1 AMADIGSEM
10 KEYDVFIIGS
20 GMAGMTIANKCA
32 SKGLTVGI
40 TDELPY
46 GGTCALRGC
55 DPKKV
60 IIGATEVRDFAKR
73 LKGSGIDTIPKV
85 NWKDIM
91 AFKQSFVDEMPP
103 KVEKGYKRNGIDTFH
118 SSAKFLSQNTLE
130 IGNEKI
136 KAKKIVIASGSKP
149 RVLEFEGGHF
159 AKTSA
164 DFLNLDE
171 LPKSLLFIGGGYIAF
186 EFAHIAARCGA
197 EVTIVH
203 RGNNPLENFEQDIVK
218 HLVSATKKLG
228 VKLIL
233 NTDVTAIEKAD
244 KKFRVKG
251 KSAEK
256 TEYFEAEA
264 VFNSAG
270 RPPAIFDLELEK
282 AGISF
287 TKKGV
292 SVNEHLQ
299 NTSNPIVYAAG
310 DAADSEGLPLTP
322 VAVLEGHTV
331 ASNIIK
337 GNHKKI
343 SYPPM
348 PTVVF
353 TLPTMASVGYT
364 ESRARELNYNIQVN
378 YKEVGDWFNAKRLN
392 VAEYAFKT
400 IIDEETQTILGAHLI
415 GPHTEETINLFAM
428 AIKTKMKVNDI
439 RTMIFSYPTLA
450 SDIPHML

>member
-1 AMADIGSEM
+1 M

-32 SKGLTVGI
+32 SKGLKVGI

-73 LKGSGIDTIPKV
+73 LKGNGIDTIPKV

-103 KVEKGYKRNGIDTFH
+103 KIEKGYKKNGIDTFH
-118 SSAKFLSQNTLE
+118 SSAKFISENVLE
-130 IGNEKI
+130 VGNEQVTATKF
-136 KAKKIVIASGSKP
+136 VIASGSKP
-149 RVLEFEGGHF
+149 RVLEFEGGHY
-159 AKTSA
+159 AKTST
-164 DFLNLDE
+164 DFLNLEE

-203 RGNNPLENFEQDIVK
+203 RGKNPLENFEQDIVK

-228 VKLIL
+228 IKLIL
-233 NTDVTAIEKAD
+233 ETEVAAIEKTD
-244 KKFRVKG
+244 NKYRVKG
-251 KSAEK
+251 KSAKK

-270 RPPAIFDLELEK
+270 RPPAIFDLDLDK
-282 AGISF
+282 ANIAF
-287 TKKGV
+287 TKKGI
-292 SVNEHLQ
+292 SVNEYLQ
-299 NTSNPIVYAAG
+299 STSNPNIYSAG
-310 DAADSEGLPLTP
+310 DAANSEGLPLTP

-331 ASNIIK
+331 ASNTIK
-337 GNHKKI
+337 GNHKKA

-353 TLPTMASVGYT
+353 TLPTMASVGY
-364 ESRARELNYNIQVN
+364 SELEAKKKDYNVRIN
-378 YKEVGDWFNAKRLN
+378 YKEVADWFNAKRLN
-392 VAEYAFKT
+392 VEEYAFKT
-400 IIDEETQTILGAHLI
+400 VIDEDTQTILGAHLI

-428 AIKTKMKVNDI
+428 AINTKMKVNDI
-439 RTMIFSYPTLA
+439 RKMIFSYPTMA

>member
-1 AMADIGSEM
+1 M

-32 SKGLTVGI
+32 LKGLKVGI
-40 TDELPY
+40 TDDLPY

-73 LKGSGIDTIPKV
+73 LKGNGIDTIPKI

-91 AFKQSFVDEMPP
+91 AFKQTFVDEMPP
-103 KVEKGYKRNGIDTFH
+103 KIEKGYKKNGIDTFH
-118 SSAKFLSQNTLE
+118 NSAKFLSENTLE
-130 IGNEKI
+130 VGSYKV
-136 KAKKIVIASGSKP
+136 KANKIVIASGSKP
-149 RVLEFEGGHF
+149 RVLDFEGGHY
-159 AKTSA
+159 AKSST
-164 DFLNLDE
+164 DFLNLE
-171 LPKSLLFIGGGYIAF
+171 KLPKSLLFIGGGYIAF

-203 RGNNPLENFEQDIVK
+203 RGENPLENFEQDIVK
-218 HLVSATKKLG
+218 YLVSATEELG
-228 VKLIL
+228 IKLIL
-233 NTDVTAIEKAD
+233 NTDVTAIEKID
-244 KKFRVKG
+244 DQYRVEG
-251 KSAEK
+251 KYAEK
-256 TEYFEAEA
+256 TEYYEAEA

-270 RPPAIFDLELEK
+270 RPPAIFDLDLDK
-282 AGISF
+282 ANITY

-292 SVNEHLQ
+292 TVNEYLQ
-299 NTSNPIVYAAG
+299 STSNPHIYASG

-337 GNHKKI
+337 GNSKEI

-364 ESRARELNYNIQVN
+364 ESKAKELNYNIRVN
-378 YKEVGDWFNAKRLN
+378 FKEVGSWFNAKRLN
-392 VAEYAFKT
+392 VKEYAFKT

-428 AIKTKMKVNDI
+428 AIKTKMKVNEI

>member
-1 AMADIGSEM
+1 M

>member
-1 AMADIGSEM
+1 M

-32 SKGLTVGI
+32 SKGLKVGI

-73 LKGSGIDTIPKV
+73 LKGNGIDTIPKV

-91 AFKQSFVDEMPP
+91 AFKQTFVDEMPP
-103 KVEKGYKRNGIDTFH
+103 KIEKGYKNNGIDTFH
-118 SSAKFLSQNTLE
+118 SSAKFLSENTLE
-130 IGNEKI
+130 VGSDKV
-136 KAKKIVIASGSKP
+136 KAEKIVIAAGAKP
-149 RVLEFEGGHF
+149 RILEFEGGHY
-159 AKTSA
+159 AKSSTY
-164 DFLNLDE
+164 FLNLE
-171 LPKSLLFIGGGYIAF
+171 KLPKSLLFIGGGYIAF

-203 RGNNPLENFEQDIVK
+203 RGKNPLENFEQDIVK

-228 VKLIL
+228 IKLIL
-233 NTDVTAIEKAD
+233 ETEVAAIEKTENNY
-244 KKFRVKG
+244 RVKG
-251 KSAEK
+251 KSAEN

-270 RPPAIFDLELEK
+270 RPPAIFDLDLDK
-282 AGISF
+282 ANIAF
-287 TKKGV
+287 TKKGI
-292 SVNEHLQ
+292 SVNEYLQ
-299 NTSNPIVYAAG
+299 NTSNPNIYSAG
-310 DAADSEGLPLTP
+310 DAADSAGLPLTP
-322 VAVLEGHTV
+322 IAVLEGHIV

-337 GNHKKI
+337 GNSKEI

-353 TLPTMASVGYT
+353 TLPTMASVGFT
-364 ESRARELNYNIQVN
+364 ELKAKELNYNIRIN
-378 YKEVGDWFNAKRLN
+378 YKGVGNWFNAKRLN
-392 VAEYAFKT
+392 VEEYAFKT
-400 IIDEETQTILGAHLI
+400 IIDNETQTILGAHLI

-450 SDIPHML
+450 SDITHML

>member
-1 AMADIGSEM
+1 M

-32 SKGLTVGI
+32 SKGLKVGI

-73 LKGSGIDTIPKV
+73 LKGNGIDTIPKV

-91 AFKQSFVDEMPP
+91 AFKQSFMDEMPL
-103 KVEKGYKRNGIDTFH
+103 KIENGYKKNGIDTFH
-118 SSAKFLSQNTLE
+118 SSAKFLSENTLE
-130 IGNEKI
+130 VGKDKV
-136 KAKKIVIASGSKP
+136 KASKIVIASGSKP

-159 AKTSA
+159 AKSST
-164 DFLNLDE
+164 DFLNLAE

-203 RGNNPLENFEQDIVK
+203 RGESPLENFEQDIVK
-218 HLVSATKKLG
+218 HLVSASKKLG
-228 VKLIL
+228 IKLVL
-233 NTDVTAIEKAD
+233 ETEVTSIEKMNN
-244 KKFRVKG
+244 KYRVKG
-251 KSAEK
+251 QSAEK
-256 TEYFEAEA
+256 TAYFEAEA

-270 RPPAIFDLELEK
+270 RPPAIFDLNLEK
-282 AGISF
+282 AKIAF
-287 TKKGV
+287 TKKGITMDKY
-292 SVNEHLQ
+292 LQ
-299 NTSNPIVYAAG
+299 STSNPYIYTAG
-310 DAADSEGLPLTP
+310 DAAYSEGLPLTP

-337 GNHKKI
+337 GNSKEI

-364 ESRARELNYNIQVN
+364 ERKAKEMNYNISIN
-378 YKEVGDWFNAKRLN
+378 CTEVGNWFNAKRLN
-392 VAEYAFKT
+392 VKEYAFKT
-400 IIDEETQTILGAHLI
+400 IIDKETQTILGAHLI

-428 AIKTKMKVNDI
+428 AIKTKMRVNDI

-450 SDIPHML
+450 SDITHML

>member
-1 AMADIGSEM
+1 M

-32 SKGLTVGI
+32 SKGLSVGI

-91 AFKQSFVDEMPP
+91 DFKQTFVDEMPP
-103 KVEKGYKRNGIDTFH
+103 KIEKGYKKNGIDTFH
-118 SSAKFLSQNTLE
+118 NSAKFISQNTLQ

-149 RVLEFEGGHF
+149 RVLEFKGGHF
-159 AKTSA
+159 AKSSS
-164 DFLNLDE
+164 DFLNLEE

-203 RGNNPLENFEQDIVK
+203 RGSNPLENFEQDIVK
-218 HLVSATKKLG
+218 HLVSATKELG
-228 VKLIL
+228 INLIL
-233 NTDVTAIEKAD
+233 NTEVTAIEKVD
-244 KKFRVKG
+244 NHYRVNG
-251 KSAEK
+251 KSADK
-256 TEYFEAEA
+256 TEYYEAEA

-270 RPPAIFDLELEK
+270 RPPAIFDLDLEK
-282 AGISF
+282 ADIAF

-292 SVNEHLQ
+292 SVNEYMQ
-299 NTSNPIVYAAG
+299 NTSNPIIYSAG
-310 DAADSEGLPLTP
+310 DAADSDGLPLTP

-337 GNHKKI
+337 GDHKKI

-353 TLPTMASVGYT
+353 TLPTMASVGFT
-364 ESRARELNYNIQVN
+364 ESKAREQDYNIRVN
-378 YKEVGDWFNAKRLN
+378 YKEVGKWFNAKRLN
-392 VAEYAFKT
+392 VAEYVFKT
-400 IIDEETQTILGAHLI
+400 IIDEDTQTILGAHLI

-450 SDIPHML
+450 SDIPHMI

>member
-1 AMADIGSEM
+1 M

-32 SKGLTVGI
+32 SNGLNVGI

-73 LKGSGIDTIPKV
+73 LNGNGIDTIPKV

-91 AFKQSFVDEMPP
+91 AFKQTFVDEMPP
-103 KVEKGYKRNGIDTFH
+103 KIEKGYKKNGIDTFH
-118 SSAKFLSQNTLE
+118 SSAKFLSENTLQV
-130 IGNEKI
+130 GNDKVR
-136 KAKKIVIASGSKP
+136 AKKIVIASGSKP

-159 AKTSA
+159 AKSST
-164 DFLNLDE
+164 DFLNLE
-171 LPKSLLFIGGGYIAF
+171 KLPKSLLFIGGGYIAF

-203 RGNNPLENFEQDIVK
+203 RGENPLGNFEQDIVK
-218 HLVSATKKLG
+218 HLVSATKKLDI
-228 VKLIL
+228 KLIL
-233 NTDVTAIEKAD
+233 NTEVMAIEKVD
-244 KKFRVKG
+244 NQYRVKG
-251 KSAEK
+251 KSTKK
-256 TEYFEAEA
+256 TEYFEAES

-270 RPPAIFDLELEK
+270 RPPAIFDLELDK
-282 AGISF
+282 ADIAF
-287 TKKGV
+287 TNKGV
-292 SVNEHLQ
+292 TVDKYLQ
-299 NTSNPIVYAAG
+299 STSNPHIYAAG

-337 GNHKKI
+337 GNSKEI

-364 ESRARELNYNIQVN
+364 ESEAKERNYNIRIN

-392 VAEYAFKT
+392 VKEYAFKT
-400 IIDEETQTILGAHLI
+400 IVDEETQTILGAHLI

-428 AIKTKMKVNDI
+428 AIKTKMKVNEI
-439 RTMIFSYPTLA
+439 RTMIFSYPTMT
-450 SDIPHML
+450 SDIPYML

>member
-1 AMADIGSEM
+1 M
-10 KEYDVFIIGS
+10 KQYDVFIIGS

-32 SKGLTVGI
+32 SKGLKVGI

-60 IIGATEVRDFAKR
+60 IIGATEVRDFAER
-73 LKGSGIDTIPKV
+73 LKGSGIDSVPKI

-103 KVEKGYKRNGIDTFH
+103 KIEKGYKRNGIDTFH
-118 SSAKFLSQNTLE
+118 SSAKFLSENTLE
-130 IGNEKI
+130 VGNDKI
-136 KAKKIVIASGSKP
+136 RANKIVIASGSKP

-159 AKTSA
+159 AKSST
-164 DFLNLDE
+164 DFLNLEE

-197 EVTIVH
+197 KVTIVH
-203 RGNNPLENFEQDIVK
+203 RGKNPLENFEKDIVK

-228 VKLIL
+228 INLIL
-233 NTDVTAIEKAD
+233 ETEVTAIEKVD
-244 KKFRVKG
+244 SQYRVLG
-251 KSAEK
+251 KSQDK

-270 RPPAIFDLELEK
+270 RPPAIFDLDLEK
-282 AGISF
+282 ADIAF
-287 TKKGV
+287 TKKGI
-292 SVNEHLQ
+292 SVNKHLQ
-299 NTSNPIVYAAG
+299 STSNPIIYGAG

-364 ESRARELNYNIQVN
+364 ESEAKERKYNVRVN
-378 YKEVGDWFNAKRLN
+378 YKEVGGWFNAKRLN
-392 VAEYAFKT
+392 VEEYAFKT
-400 IIDEETQTILGAHLI
+400 IIDEDTQTILGAHLI

-439 RTMIFSYPTLA
+439 RTMVFSYPTLA

>member
-1 AMADIGSEM
+1 M

-32 SKGLTVGI
+32 SKGLKVGI

-60 IIGATEVRDFAKR
+60 LIGATEVRDFAKR

-103 KVEKGYKRNGIDTFH
+103 KIEKGYKKNGIYTFH
-118 SSAKFLSQNTLE
+118 SSAKFISENVLDV
-130 IGNEKI
+130 GNEQV
-136 KAKKIVIASGSKP
+136 KAKKFVIATGSKP
-149 RVLEFEGGHF
+149 RVLEFEGGHY
-159 AKTSA
+159 AKTST
-164 DFLNLDE
+164 DFLNLEE

-197 EVTIVH
+197 EVTIIH
-203 RGNNPLENFEQDIVK
+203 RGKNPLESFEQDIVK
-218 HLVSATKKLG
+218 HLVAATKELG

-233 NTDVTAIEKAD
+233 NTDATAIEKVD
-244 KKFRVKG
+244 TQYRVKC
-251 KSAEK
+251 KSLAK

-270 RPPAIFDLELEK
+270 RPPVIFDLNLDK
-282 AGISF
+282 ANIAF
-287 TKKGV
+287 TKKGG
-292 SVNEHLQ
+292 SVDKFLQ
-299 NTSNPIVYAAG
+299 SISNPNVYAAG

-337 GNHKKI
+337 GNHKEI

-364 ESRARELNYNIQVN
+364 ESKAKELNYNIRIN
-378 YKEVGDWFNAKRLN
+378 YYVC
-392 VAEYAFKT
+392 
-400 IIDEETQTILGAHLI
+400 TQ
-415 GPHTEETINLFAM
+415 FCQ
-428 AIKTKMKVNDI
+428 
-439 RTMIFSYPTLA
+439 
-450 SDIPHML
+450 

>member
-1 AMADIGSEM
+1 M

-32 SKGLTVGI
+32 SKGLKVGI

-91 AFKQSFVDEMPP
+91 AFKQSFVDEMPS
-103 KVEKGYKRNGIDTFH
+103 KIEKGYKKNGIDTYH
-118 SSAKFLSQNTLE
+118 SSAKFLSENTLE
-130 IGNEKI
+130 VGSKKL
-136 KAKKIVIASGSKP
+136 KANKIVIASGSKP

-159 AKTSA
+159 AKSST
-164 DFLNLDE
+164 DFLNLE
-171 LPKSLLFIGGGYIAF
+171 KLPKSLLFIGGGYIAF
-186 EFAHIAARCGA
+186 EFAHIVARFGA
-197 EVTIVH
+197 DVTIVH

-218 HLVSATKKLG
+218 HLVSATKELG
-228 VKLIL
+228 VKLTL
-233 NTDVTAIEKAD
+233 NTDVTAIEKVD
-244 KKFRVKG
+244 SLYRVKG
-251 KSAEK
+251 KSSDK
-256 TEYFEAEA
+256 TAYFEAEA

-270 RPPAIFDLELEK
+270 RPPAIFDLDLEK
-282 AGISF
+282 GNIAFS
-287 TKKGV
+287 KKGI

-299 NTSNPIVYAAG
+299 STSNPQIFAAG
-310 DAADSEGLPLTP
+310 DAADTEGLPLTP

-343 SYPPM
+343 SHPPM

-353 TLPTMASVGYT
+353 TLPIMASVGLT
-364 ESRARELNYNIQVN
+364 ESKAKELKHSTRVN
-378 YKEVGDWFNAKRLN
+378 YKEVDDWFNAKRLN
-392 VAEYAFKT
+392 VAEYAFKI
-400 IIDEETQTILGAHLI
+400 IIDEETQTVLGAHLI